1 MSDLESQILELQK
14 EVAYD
19 SKDYPI
25 EVLVNKYTK
34 DIDSDD
40 NEIYVPD
47 YQRDF
52 VWSDTRQSRLIES
65 IVLGLPV
72 PLFFLRKI
80 KMAGLRSSMALR
92 E

>member
-34 DIDSDD
+34 DIDKMIEDKSK
-40 NEIYVPD
+40 EIM
-47 YQRDF
+47 
-52 VWSDTRQSRLIES
+52 TL
-65 IVLGLPV
+65 
-72 PLFFLRKI
+72 
-80 KMAGLRSSMALR
+80 
-92 E
+92 